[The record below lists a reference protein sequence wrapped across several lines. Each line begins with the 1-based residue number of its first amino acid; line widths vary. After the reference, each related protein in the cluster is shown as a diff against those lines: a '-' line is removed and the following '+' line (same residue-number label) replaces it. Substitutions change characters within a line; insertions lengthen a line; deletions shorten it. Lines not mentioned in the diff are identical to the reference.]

1 MIQLIIG
8 KKGSGKSKQVVDMA
22 NKMVKE
28 AEGDIVF
35 IDDDSRY
42 MLDLR
47 HEIRFVNS
55 SEYNVDDVNKFYGFV
70 CGMISQDFDISHIF
84 IDGIKNMV
92 HTELMN
98 MEPLFRDL
106 NEVLKKNKVNAV
118 IVISA
123 DPSTVPEFFK
133 EFMVEQ
139 QPV

>member
-8 KKGSGKSKQVVDMA
+8 KKGSGKSKQIVDMA
-22 NKMVKE
+22 NNMVNE

-55 SEYNVDDVNKFYGFV
+55 TEYNVDDVNKFYGFV

-92 HTELMN
+92 HTELLD

-106 NEVLKKNKVNAV
+106 NDVLKKNKVNAV

-123 DPSTVPEFFK
+123 DPETVPEFFK
-133 EFMVEQ
+133 EFMAEQ